1 MNDETVMQGNK
12 CDSKQKKCNNSDS
25 CRTDAVREPDVQQ

>member
-12 CDSKQKKCNNSDS
+12 CDSKQKKRCQLV
-25 CRTDAVREPDVQQ
+25 TVGIVFL